1 MWYARNGG
9 PKGQEFTRD
18 QRYKLY
24 RTGKFYDVSKDPL
37 EQNPLLKQALK
48 GSALTAHEKLIKALE
63 RYDGARTI
71 TSTKLP
77 SENKDKKKNKTK
89 KK

>member
-37 EQNPLLKQALK
+37 EKTPLPKQSLK

-63 RYDGARTI
+63 RYDGVRTI
-71 TSTKLP
+71 TSTP
-77 SENKDKKKNKTK
+77 GENKDKKKNKTK